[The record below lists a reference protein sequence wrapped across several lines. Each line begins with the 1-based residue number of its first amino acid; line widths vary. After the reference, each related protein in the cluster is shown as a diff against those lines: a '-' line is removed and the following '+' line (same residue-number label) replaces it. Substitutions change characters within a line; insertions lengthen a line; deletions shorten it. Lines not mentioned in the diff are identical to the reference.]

1 MKLKLTLFLLSVC
14 LLFSACGGQSAS
26 FPDNSSVSS
35 DWEGT
40 PNAVESETQPE
51 MQMAMPAGSLPMIAG
66 NNEGAYYIWA
76 NGQDPS
82 GLTLYYDYASRQ
94 LIHLSNQVLPTND
107 EENPGWIAD
116 IFGGAAPIAVNG
128 KFYVLKYGKAPLP
141 KIQYEG
147 SPSILLEMEPNA
159 ANRKRLTLPSGIL
172 FKSYSGIA
180 ADGTDLYLLLAA
192 FDSSTLQ
199 ITEASLCRTDFDEG
213 KINTLYDF
221 DIQKKDVAIIGVY
234 PQGLILQRSSF
245 PSEYS
250 NADITEQIEHLSYQI
265 QLYSVVDN
273 SLFDT
278 DFCWD
283 QGDLSFVLDGSTVYF
298 VRSGETTLRKY
309 DLLNATETVVTENI
323 LQGTDCAQADS
334 VILTG
339 EVYDEHFQFVV
350 EGQETGTYYSYAISD
365 GTVLPL
371 KLFYPYMG
379 AELPVTFVSESE
391 EYFLVNNGMK
401 TLQRAA
407 SGTDGTFYTMDS
419 NERQYALIK
428 KDDYWNSLPH
438 YLEFN
443 DSLLEELA
451 ASGC

>member
-1 MKLKLTLFLLSVC
+1 MKLKLTLFLLCACFV
-14 LLFSACGGQSAS
+14 FSACGRESAS
-26 FPDNSSVSS
+26 FPDNSSASS
-35 DWEGT
+35 EWQGT
-40 PNAVESETQPE
+40 PNAVESQTQPE

-159 ANRKRLTLPSGIL
+159 ANRKRLTLPSGML

-180 ADGTDLYLLLAA
+180 A
-192 FDSSTLQ
+192 
-199 ITEASLCRTDFDEG
+199 
-213 KINTLYDF
+213 
-221 DIQKKDVAIIGVY
+221 
-234 PQGLILQRSSF
+234 
-245 PSEYS
+245 
-250 NADITEQIEHLSYQI
+250 
-265 QLYSVVDN
+265 
-273 SLFDT
+273 
-278 DFCWD
+278 
-283 QGDLSFVLDGSTVYF
+283 
-298 VRSGETTLRKY
+298 
-309 DLLNATETVVTENI
+309 
-323 LQGTDCAQADS
+323 
-334 VILTG
+334 
-339 EVYDEHFQFVV
+339 
-350 EGQETGTYYSYAISD
+350 
-365 GTVLPL
+365 
-371 KLFYPYMG
+371 
-379 AELPVTFVSESE
+379 
-391 EYFLVNNGMK
+391 
-401 TLQRAA
+401 
-407 SGTDGTFYTMDS
+407 DGTFYTMDS

-451 ASGC
+451 ASGR